1 MIKIYLLVYLQIHLP
16 HKIFQVFHK
25 FKQPKIQTKI
35 LVILLEEEVED
46 QLEILEIITTQE
58 QIIEAFNNKVKNK
71 N

>member
-1 MIKIYLLVYLQIHLP
+1 MIKIYLLVYLQIHLA

-35 LVILLEEEVED
+35 SVILLEEEVED